1 MNTSVIDWFSLVIA
15 ILLTM
20 YMCCVCCVSRSVVSD
35 SLWPHGLGPARLL
48 HPWDSP
54 GKNTGVG
61 CHALFQGIFPTQESN
76 QILHCRQILY
86 QLSYQEVFP
95 SGSDGKE
102 SACNARDLCSI
113 PGSGRSSG
121 EENGKPLHY
130 SWPGKSYGRRSL
142 VGSNPWGHKESDLT
156 EQLTNSLPGKP
167 NNVYNEYYISYY
179 ILYITNINW
188 AFSVWYCI
196 LLTIL
201 WSDYHYNYFAEE
213 ETEVQKG

>member
-1 MNTSVIDWFSLVIA
+1 MHKMRFSDSSSRGTQVMWSKWIHLIDWFNLVIA

-20 YMCCVCCVSRSVVSD
+20 YMCCVCCVSHSVVSD
-35 SLWPHGLGPARLL
+35 SLWPHGLEPARLL

-102 SACNARDLCSI
+102 SACNVRDLCLI

-121 EENGKPLHY
+121 EGNGKPLHY
-130 SWPGKSYGRRSL
+130 SCLENPMDGGAWWAPIHGVTKSRTWL
-142 VGSNPWGHKESDLT
+142 
-156 EQLTNSLPGKP
+156 
-167 NNVYNEYYISYY
+167 NN
-179 ILYITNINW
+179 
-188 AFSVWYCI
+188 
-196 LLTIL
+196 
-201 WSDYHYNYFAEE
+201 
-213 ETEVQKG
+213 